1 MHKVLCVVERFE
13 PAAANE
19 YWGNT
24 IDDFATKQIA
34 HCFDNAIAT

>member
-1 MHKVLCVVERFE
+1 VHKLLCVVERVE
-13 PAAANE
+13 SAAANE
-19 YWGNT
+19 DWGNT